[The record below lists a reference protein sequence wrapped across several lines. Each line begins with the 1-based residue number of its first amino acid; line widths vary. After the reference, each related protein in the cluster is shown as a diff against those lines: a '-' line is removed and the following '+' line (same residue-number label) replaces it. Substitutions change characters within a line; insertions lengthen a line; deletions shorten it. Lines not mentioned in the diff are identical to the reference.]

1 MESGAVKCDAH
12 SVSSGGDSKFFREQA
27 FDRLISEI
35 AELKAGNDAQFQDS
49 VGFPDRQ
56 LRVRREHGPIGCTQ
70 GQNIAILQKAA
81 IQTANALP
89 RGGATA
95 IELRCRHD
103 TAR

>member
-1 MESGAVKCDAH
+1 MESGAVKRNAH
-12 SVSSGGDSKFFREQA
+12 SVSSGGDSKFFRKQA

-35 AELKAGNDAQFQDS
+35 SELKACNDAQFQDS

-56 LRVRREHGPIGCTQ
+56 LRVRREHGLYLHS

-81 IQTANALP
+81 IQTANAFP
-89 RGGATA
+89 RECAAA
-95 IELRCRHD
+95 ISCGRHD